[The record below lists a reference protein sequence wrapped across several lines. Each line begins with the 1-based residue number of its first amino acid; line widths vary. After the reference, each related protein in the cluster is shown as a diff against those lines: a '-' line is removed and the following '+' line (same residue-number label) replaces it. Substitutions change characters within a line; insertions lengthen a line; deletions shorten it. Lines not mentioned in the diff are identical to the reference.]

1 MYSRGI
7 VARSTRIISTRCDF
21 PWRLCSVPL
30 KVFFLTACD
39 YLTGRG
45 ALSEVKYSCLS
56 PDINEKLSHKM
67 LEEMAVIPVKITHQA
82 LNNLR

>member
-7 VARSTRIISTRCDF
+7 VARSARNISTWCNF

-30 KVFFLTACD
+30 KVFFLSACD
-39 YLTGRG
+39 YLRLRG
-45 ALSEVKYSCLS
+45 AISEVNYSCLS